1 MRKDKAGLSEKEAK
15 KRLQIYGSNVLPEKP
30 PPSAIIVFLSQLKNP
45 LVYILLAAS
54 LITFFLRELAD
65 TFIILVAVFI
75 NTILGFVQ
83 EERANKALYSL
94 KKLIEPHAK
103 VIRSKMLKEL
113 PVEMI
118 VPGDLVILEQGM
130 KIPADGRLIN
140 ANRFFVSEA
149 VLTGESVPVQKSAG
163 KDVFM
168 GTIVTSGRG
177 EMIVEKTGRNTEI
190 GKIAL
195 DIQKEKE
202 DTPLKKQLS
211 IFSRQLTI
219 LVVILIS
226 FVFLIGVL
234 RDKEISELFTTSVAL
249 AVSAIP
255 EGLLVGLTV
264 VLAIGMQRIL
274 KKKGLVRN
282 LVSAETL
289 GGVTTICVDKTGTL
303 TKGKM
308 QVVEVYGDEEGL
320 KKQAILANDLDDPLV
335 IAAWEWAVKKQK
347 ASPGKLRK
355 LYPRIDSIPFSSKS
369 RFFAS
374 LNKDQKTST
383 LFVNGAPEYLLSWS
397 KISSQKKEKTE
408 EKIKKLTQSG
418 YRVIGFARRTNL
430 NFKSISEND
439 VKKDLEFIGL
449 LAFSDPVRPQ
459 VEKALEKTQK
469 AGIKVLVITGDYPE
483 TAMSVMKRIGLDVDI
498 QTTITGSKLANISP
512 RELQKKLKN
521 NEVKLFARTTPDQKL
536 KIVEALKNNGEV
548 VAVMGDGVNDAPAL
562 NESDIGIVVGN
573 ATDVAKETA
582 DLVLLDSNF
591 ATIVEA
597 IEEGRGIFDNIRKI
611 ILYLMSDA
619 FEEIIAVIAAIIF
632 ALSLPVTAVQIL
644 WINLVSD
651 GLPNLALTIDPKS
664 PGIMNRPPR
673 SPQEN
678 VVSAWMREL
687 IVIVSLAGGLVA
699 FLLFYI
705 TIIKTNNIAL
715 ARSIAFAT
723 LGVNSLVYVYS
734 VRTLR
739 NPFWKENA
747 FSNKWL
753 NISVIAGLI
762 LQFIPF
768 STQSL
773 RHFFELEQLSPLH
786 LALIFS
792 SSLFMFIIIELG
804 KIYFRFKKI

>member
-734 VRTLR
+734 VRTLK